1 MYINSLYRGWRK
13 LQLHPHHII
22 AKYRGGIVM
31 IEVGLGIVLLIALV
45 GGIAYSGVEHKRI
58 SGKWLVGL
66 VALGLIGLAMSKGL
80 PIELGEFKGLV

>member
-1 MYINSLYRGWRK
+1 
-13 LQLHPHHII
+13 
-22 AKYRGGIVM
+22 M
-31 IEVGLGIVLLIALV
+31 IEVGLGIVLLMALL

-80 PIELGEFKGLV
+80 PIDLGELRELVV